1 MTRFNIQLFAGLFL
15 TLLLTVAIIIY
26 GLNEETRMAN
36 YAKAE
41 KAQAIEVGAKLYAD
55 QCSRCHGPQGL
66 GIQGLCPPLNDRY
79 FFDQRLK
86 DVGWVSTME
95 DYIVT
100 TATSGRLVSTRPQL
114 YPGNASPPSMPAFG
128 DTAGGP
134 LRQDQLRAIAQFII
148 NWEPGAQE
156 ISALPTPAGPPVGT
170 DITKQ
175 LPEGNVQSGEAL
187 AIQLACT
194 ACHELAPTGPAWSA
208 VANQPGIGDRAALR
222 IEQDDYTGNAT
233 TPEEYLFES
242 VVDTNIYIVE
252 GFAENVMPAT
262 YGSTLTDQNMADL
275 IAYML
280 SIK

>member
-1 MTRFNIQLFAGLFL
+1 MSRFTIQLFTGLVLTVFL
-15 TLLLTVAIIIY
+15 TAAIVIY

-41 KAQAIEVGAKLYAD
+41 KAQAIEVGAKLFAD

-114 YPGNASPPSMPAFG
+114 YPGNASPPAMPAFG
-128 DTAGGP
+128 NTAGGP
-134 LRQDQLRAIAQFII
+134 LRQDQLVAIARFIM
-148 NWEPGAQE
+148 NWEPAAQE
-156 ISALPTPAGPPVGT
+156 IAALPTPSGPLAGT

-175 LPEGNVQSGEAL
+175 LPEGNAQSGEAL
-187 AIQLACT
+187 ATQLGCT
-194 ACHELAPTGPAWSA
+194 ACHVIGPTGPAWMP
-208 VANQPGIGDRAALR
+208 NPEQPGIGERAALR

-242 VVDTNIYIVE
+242 VVNTNLFIVE

-262 YGSTLTDQNMADL
+262 YGDTLTEQNMADL

-280 SIK
+280 TLK

>member
-1 MTRFNIQLFAGLFL
+1 
-15 TLLLTVAIIIY
+15 LLLTVAIIIY